1 MKTYIAPE
9 IEILTLDSQD
19 IIATSGLT
27 MKGVFD
33 ISDVDDDFVWD
44 WNA

>member
-1 MKTYIAPE
+1 MKSYIAPE
-9 IEILTLDSQD
+9 IEVLMLDSQD

-27 MKGVFD
+27 MKGIFESFAGD
-33 ISDVDDDFVWD
+33 EDTVWD